1 MSAGV
6 PMELT
11 EIGEPEDVAAF
22 VVYLLSD
29 RAREQGVTG
38 QVYTVAGPKIA
49 VWAQPRELRSA
60 YACGGWTPETIA
72 EFLPGAVGVDP
83 MPMLERLEE
92 MARAAR
98 EGARPNG

>member
-1 MSAGV
+1 V
-6 PMELT
+6 PTELS

-29 RAREQGVTG
+29 KAREAAITG

-49 VWAQPRELRSA
+49 VWAQPRELRA
-60 YACGGWTPETIA
+60 VYAEGGSWTPERIA
-72 EFLPGAVGVDP
+72 QSLPTSVGVDP
-83 MPMLERLEE
+83 MPMLARLEE

-98 EGARPNG
+98 DGKRPNAR